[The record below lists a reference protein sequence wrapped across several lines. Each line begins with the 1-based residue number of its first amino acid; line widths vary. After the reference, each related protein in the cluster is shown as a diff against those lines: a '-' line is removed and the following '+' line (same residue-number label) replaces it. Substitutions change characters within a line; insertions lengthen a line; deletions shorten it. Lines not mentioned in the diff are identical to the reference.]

1 MLDSGLNSV
10 RGVGGGGVGAEPPG
24 IFVWIFALM
33 IVYICANDTV
43 FLEGFRCTNL
53 AH

>member
-10 RGVGGGGVGAEPPG
+10 RGVGGVRK
-24 IFVWIFALM
+24 IFWMFALM